1 VLSHLIPVTT
11 ITTVSSSFGRGFL
24 WTTIKKIA
32 LELRVNST
40 SPTLLRLCRVEAGS
54 GNLLRTSNKSPFIH
68 AIRTV
73 GNSHVLLSPLGMLV
87 SLNASQQPS
96 SFLVPSVQHLS
107 PHSERLHNTL
117 YTSTSPFRRVF
128 RMSTTKFPQFLFVRS
143 SHSHISLSALNSVSS
158 GHQDIEF
165 FPIPPPSGAHLLTF
179 HFCINFSFVGS
190 SLYSL
195 CFHISS
201 LSLDCHRHPLQ
212 VLFRWIFPLNS
223 ILFC

>member
-1 VLSHLIPVTT
+1 VLSHPIPVTI
-11 ITTVSSSFGRGFL
+11 ITTVSSSFGRACL
-24 WTTIKKIA
+24 CTTIKKIA

-40 SPTLLRLCRVEAGS
+40 TLLRLCRVEAGS

-68 AIRTV
+68 ATRTV
-73 GNSHVLLSPLGMLV
+73 GNSQVLLSPLGMLV
-87 SLNASQQPS
+87 SLNALQQPS
-96 SFLVPSVQHLS
+96 SFLVPSVQHSS
-107 PHSERLHNTL
+107 PHSERFHNTL

-128 RMSTTKFPQFLFVRS
+128 RTSTTKFPQFLFVRS
-143 SHSHISLSALNSVSS
+143 SRSHISLSALNSVSS

-165 FPIPPPSGAHLLTF
+165 FPIPPPSGAYLLTF

-195 CFHISS
+195 CFHINS

-212 VLFRWIFPLNS
+212 VLFHRIFPLNS